1 LLKKDFLDPCFST
14 AEIPPKILN
23 LEKTSVT
30 LFPFIMDKKLPKE
43 VYTIQF
49 LVLLSYSSLAVLT
62 LLPLFFENLGGSPR
76 EIGFLVGIFSIAS
89 FFSRPFGGWLLG
101 RANPKK
107 VMLIGLFMVLVASV
121 LYIPIR
127 RLDWFVICLRIFHG
141 VGFSLF
147 ILAALLIVVLAVRED
162 LRTYALGVVATGFM
176 LPLMA
181 VPALGEEIIKRFG
194 FFFFF
199 LSAIFFA
206 SLPLLFFLF
215 LKFRVPL
222 SGEDDGLASTG
233 FFSLLK
239 QKRIFIVF
247 LLTFLFEVALS
258 ASLSFVPLLAHK
270 EGTMRSGFFYTSLGL
285 TAVSLRLLGGRWL
298 KFWGSPRLLLPA
310 MYFLCAGGVLVYLS
324 NSSGMLAFS
333 GVIWGMGVGVLYPHL
348 SALSVGGVGMRDKG
362 KALGLFASSVDL
374 GFALGPIFFGWFS
387 QAFGVRESFL
397 PLALIIFVSS
407 TGIMLL
413 GRHSFVHAQ

>member
-1 LLKKDFLDPCFST
+1 
-14 AEIPPKILN
+14 
-23 LEKTSVT
+23 
-30 LFPFIMDKKLPKE
+30 MDKKLPKE

-62 LLPLFFENLGGSPR
+62 LLPLFFEHLGGSPR
-76 EIGFLVGIFSIAS
+76 QIGFLVGIFSIAS
-89 FFSRPFGGWLLG
+89 FLSRPFGGWLLS

-107 VMLIGLFMVLVASV
+107 IMLIGIFMVLVASV

-127 RLDWFVICLRIFHG
+127 RLDWFIILLRIFHG

-147 ILAALLIVVLAVRED
+147 IIAALLMVVLAVRED

-181 VPALGEEIIKRFG
+181 VPALAEEVIKRFG

-199 LSAIFFA
+199 LSAIVFA
-206 SLPLLFFLF
+206 SLPLFFFLF
-215 LKFRVPL
+215 LKFRLPP

-233 FFSLLK
+233 FFGLLK
-239 QKRIFIVF
+239 QKRIFIIFV
-247 LLTFLFEVALS
+247 LTFLFEVALS
-258 ASLSFVPLLAHK
+258 ASLSFVPLLAQGG
-270 EGTMRSGFFYTSLGL
+270 ERMRAGFFYTSLGL

-298 KFWGSPRLLLPA
+298 KFWGSSRLLLPA
-310 MYFLCAGGVLVYLS
+310 LYFLCAGSVLVYLS

-333 GVIWGMGVGVLYPHL
+333 GIIWGMGVGVLYPHL
-348 SALSVGGVGMRDKG
+348 SALSVEGVGMRDKG
-362 KALGLFASSVDL
+362 KALSLFASSVDL
-374 GFALGPIFFGWFS
+374 GFALGPIFFGWLS

-407 TGIMLL
+407 SGIMLW
-413 GRHSFVHAQ
+413 GRPIYVRAP